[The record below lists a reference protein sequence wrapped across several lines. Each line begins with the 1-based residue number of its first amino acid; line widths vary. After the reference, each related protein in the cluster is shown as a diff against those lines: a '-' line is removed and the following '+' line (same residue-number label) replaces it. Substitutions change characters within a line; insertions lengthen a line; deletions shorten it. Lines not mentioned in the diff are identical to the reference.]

1 MTVCPGG
8 SEVERAPW
16 FGEVPGS
23 NPGGGD
29 HFYFFYFLFL
39 GVILSAECIGDGLN
53 HLNFHQAAVSMVS
66 VGTIINVVLGLSHSY
81 RDLKIYT

>member
-29 HFYFFYFLFL
+29 LFLFFL
-39 GVILSAECIGDGLN
+39 LFVFRGYFERCI
-53 HLNFHQAAVSMVS
+53 HW
-66 VGTIINVVLGLSHSY
+66 
-81 RDLKIYT
+81 